1 MRRVTPPIWLLAL
14 LVLAACGISS
24 AADYKKA
31 TQDFTEAAQ
40 RLIELTDG
48 DHQSARLA
56 RANDGMEMR
65 RAFEGALSAADAMA
79 AALPAD
85 MKIKNPA
92 ITAVHQEMVLAAT
105 DHVNNLKQ
113 LSDDLGAGTFG
124 DTKAGLRETVEA
136 FQEAVDTWNEGLT
149 GL

>member
-1 MRRVTPPIWLLAL
+1 MRRATPLLWLLAVL
-14 LVLAACGISS
+14 LLAACGISS

-31 TQDFTEAAQ
+31 TKDFTEASQ

-65 RAFEGALSAADAMA
+65 RAFEGALAAADAMA
-79 AALPAD
+79 SSLPAD
-85 MKIKNPA
+85 MKIKNPSIA
-92 ITAVHQEMVLAAT
+92 SVHQDMVLAAT

-136 FQEAVDTWNEGLT
+136 FQEALDAWNEGLT